1 MNDFESRIAASL
13 HDAGDASDLP
23 ESDLADVFVR
33 TRRRSMRRRV
43 LGAAVIVLVVLTAGG
58 VVVAGRDGS
67 NRRIKAGGSPS
78 TVAPSVSAPR
88 PVLDGCTTNTALEAV
103 VVGGSANPDVDRP
116 VPQEVFA
123 DPARGLS
130 GPLVLFL
137 RGSGALLRTGD
148 GVAGGGKI
156 VNAQVNG
163 RDADVEFWG
172 THGGMV
178 WDASSGGGSVLY
190 ELGLSEDEMRA
201 VAEQLD
207 AGTTDLPQGLVS
219 LGMTDT
225 ATVAGSSCSNEL
237 GQSASITEI
246 RGDLASRYGQAFNTA
261 PNVRRYDQGDA
272 TIVIY
277 TADSGNFDIANATY
291 HEATPEE
298 WQQICMNAGSH
309 CGNAPTSTTTP

>member
-1 MNDFESRIAASL
+1 
-13 HDAGDASDLP
+13 
-23 ESDLADVFVR
+23 
-33 TRRRSMRRRV
+33 
-43 LGAAVIVLVVLTAGG
+43 
-58 VVVAGRDGS
+58 
-67 NRRIKAGGSPS
+67 
-78 TVAPSVSAPR
+78 
-88 PVLDGCTTNTALEAV
+88 VLDGCKADTASEAV
-103 VVGGSANPDVDRP
+103 VVGGSANPDVNRP
-116 VPQEVFA
+116 VPEEVFA

-130 GPLVLFL
+130 GPLVAFL

-219 LGMTDT
+219 LGMTST
-225 ATVAGSSCSNEL
+225 ATVATSSCSNEH

-246 RGDLASRYGQAFNTA
+246 RGDQASRYREAFNTA
-261 PNVRRYDQGDA
+261 PGTARRFDQGDA
-272 TIVIY
+272 TIVIH
-277 TADSGNFDIANATY
+277 TGDSGTFDIANATY

-298 WQQICMNAGSH
+298 WQQICMSAGSH